1 MIRLKTI
8 DSYYFPSQKIKMIV
22 FDMAGTTINENGII
36 YQTLYNVMKKFK
48 LDVYTVDINSWHGK
62 SKHEVLDHYFEK
74 KFHNEHH
81 SVKDI
86 VKKNLYKDFNTMLT
100 NNYFN
105 NNNVSLIHPNLKD
118 KFSVFR
124 DNDIKVTLN
133 TGYNKTI
140 QESIMSH
147 LKLHEHVDDYVC
159 ADDVE
164 FGRPSPSMILK
175 LMKDNNIY
183 EPNQVIKVGD
193 TYNDILEGIN
203 ANCFLSVGVLT
214 GADDNYTLK
223 KANYIL
229 NSVMDIQV
237 ATHVKYPYEY

>member
-1 MIRLKTI
+1 
-8 DSYYFPSQKIKMIV
+8 
-22 FDMAGTTINENGII
+22 
-36 YQTLYNVMKKFK
+36 
-48 LDVYTVDINSWHGK
+48 
-62 SKHEVLDHYFEK
+62 
-74 KFHNEHH
+74 
-81 SVKDI
+81 
-86 VKKNLYKDFNTMLT
+86 
-100 NNYFN
+100 
-105 NNNVSLIHPNLKD
+105 
-118 KFSVFR
+118 
-124 DNDIKVTLN
+124 
-133 TGYNKTI
+133 
-140 QESIMSH
+140 MSH

-223 KANYIL
+223 KAHYIV
-229 NSVMDIQV
+229 VMSHENMEHPQTIV
-237 ATHVKYPYEY
+237 LSILS